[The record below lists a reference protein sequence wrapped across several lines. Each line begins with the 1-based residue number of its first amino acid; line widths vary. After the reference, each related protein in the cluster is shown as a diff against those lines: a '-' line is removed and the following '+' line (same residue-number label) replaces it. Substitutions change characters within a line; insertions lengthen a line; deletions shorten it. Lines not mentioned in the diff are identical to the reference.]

1 METLLV
7 VNLILTLV
15 LLGLVGLQH
24 FRPKKMT
31 REAFEKALEAAA
43 YGIAEIREWYE
54 AEKARTASRPIKHD
68 PVQGPL
74 TSKAAMGMGYWRPKD
89 DSTAEPF
96 LAAWYETDTT
106 CPGLKGFDGTPGE
119 EIPADT
125 YVDFMGRKLPGP
137 KFRAMFEPAPTVM
150 EVAKFKPKAP
160 LRTTTLV
167 QSKKAGVPLS
177 EEEEA
182 ALVAEYDLGG
192 HVTDRPPV

>member
-1 METLLV
+1 MQTLIVL
-7 VNLILTLV
+7 NLIATLV
-15 LLGLVGLQH
+15 LLVLVGRQQL
-24 FRPKKMT
+24 RPKKMT

-43 YGIAEIREWYE
+43 YGLAEVRDYYE
-54 AEKARTASRPIKHD
+54 AEKQRNQSRPIRHE

-74 TSKAAMGMGYWRPKD
+74 SAKATNGMGYWRPKD
-89 DSTAEPF
+89 DPTAEPF

-106 CPGLKGFDGTPGE
+106 CAGLNGFDGSLDEG
-119 EIPADT
+119 IPADT
-125 YVDFMGRKLPGP
+125 YIDFMGRKLPGP
-137 KFRAMFEPAPTVM
+137 KFRAMFEPAPMVM

-160 LRTTTLV
+160 LRNSTLV
-167 QSKKAGVPLS
+167 QSKKSGVPLS